1 MHERLRFIQQIMT
14 TGPLIDKKMDN
25 GNHSHTCYDGAVR
38 LRESRFFLLLTEFSC
53 SVYYT

>member
-1 MHERLRFIQQIMT
+1 MT